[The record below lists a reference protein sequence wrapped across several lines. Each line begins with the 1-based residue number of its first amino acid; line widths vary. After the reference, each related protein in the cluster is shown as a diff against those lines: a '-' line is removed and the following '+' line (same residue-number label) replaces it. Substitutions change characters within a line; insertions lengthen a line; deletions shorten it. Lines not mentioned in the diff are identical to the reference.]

1 MALIRI
7 AGAGAGAK
15 IEAFTVEGHSGT
27 TMGTNFTVG
36 KRYFITSADTGAA
49 TPSITGGTV
58 ISATNEDVGQL
69 VLHGLYVEATAT
81 TITVPNRGIVY
92 PYEVTE

>member
-1 MALIRI
+1 MALILSNLD
-7 AGAGAGAK
+7 AGAK
-15 IEAFTVEGHSGT
+15 IEAFVVEGHSGA

-36 KRYFITSADTGAA
+36 KKYFITSADQNAS
-49 TPSITGGTV
+49 TPSITGGT
-58 ISATNEDVGQL
+58 IINATNEDVGPL

-92 PYEVTE
+92 PYEITE